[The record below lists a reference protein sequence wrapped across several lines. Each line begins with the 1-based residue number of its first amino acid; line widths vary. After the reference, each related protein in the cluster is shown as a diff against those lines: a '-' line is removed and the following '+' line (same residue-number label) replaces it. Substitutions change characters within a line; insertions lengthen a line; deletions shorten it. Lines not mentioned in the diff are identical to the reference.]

1 MKLSKLHEEYIPTR
15 PILDCFCKTQECAG
29 RFVKI
34 RHWQTVCQWECIKLG
49 YATRMDLNHN
59 IFKNMKLTLTIQE
72 LEEPKTKEIYKGVFG
87 TLTLQSHRDQ
97 LAEDLLEWAE
107 KDKKYQEA
115 LALDEETPEVAPD
128 KPTLQ
133 SINFALNIKSAPGLE
148 EIIDQLTTDAI
159 NLDRKEARSKAMGR
173 LGIGYDPAGD
183 TKDITNTVVI
193 DTKTNEIQN

>member
-1 MKLSKLHEEYIPTR
+1 
-15 PILDCFCKTQECAG
+15 
-29 RFVKI
+29 
-34 RHWQTVCQWECIKLG
+34 
-49 YATRMDLNHN
+49 MDLNHN

-72 LEEPKTKEIYKGVFG
+72 IEEPKTKEMYKGVFG

-115 LALDEETPEVAPD
+115 LALDENTPEIAPV
-128 KPTLQ
+128 KPILE
-133 SINFALNIKSAPGLE
+133 SINFALNLKSVPGLE
-148 EIIDQLTTDAI
+148 EIIDQLVADAT
-159 NLDRKEARSKAMGR
+159 NLDRQESRKKAMGR